1 MFHAYLDESGIH
13 AGSAATAVIAVVGIP
28 ASWTKFDLE
37 WPSFVQ
43 GVGVSVWHHRDF
55 CNRRKGYG
63 SLTDSQW
70 LEARDK
76 LCQLLIDAQF
86 FIAGAA
92 IGRQTYERVRADGKW
107 RLPND
112 PYKFCL
118 EQCLKQVTKKIY
130 RSNRDDGVRIYY
142 DAAKQHGGIA
152 RELLRWHKETF
163 EANYLSQYR
172 DRIIEIE
179 FGDGGIKSARA
190 VPDIIAFEACEY
202 VRADT
207 GIPFL
212 GAKPPH
218 LGEPCG
224 NERSAVNSGGEK
236 SRARRHAHGR
246 EALWALGAEL
256 RRRCN
261 PRRRTPLYRRRHL
274 ELGCADACRQIQARE
289 MKGKGLSRPFLISG
303 LTQARHEPM
312 EAWRVS
318 SKCLNIRAPPA

>member
-28 ASWTKFDLE
+28 ASWTKFDSE

-92 IGRQTYERVRADGKW
+92 IGRQTYEKVRADGKW
-107 RLPND
+107 RLPDD

-118 EQCLKQVTKKIY
+118 ERCLKQVTKKIY
-130 RSNRDDGVRIYY
+130 QSYRDDGVRIYY

-163 EANYLSQYR
+163 EPNYLSQYR
-172 DRIIEIE
+172 DRMIEIE

-212 GAKPPH
+212 GAKRVDQPTPEPRPVIKK
-218 LGEPCG
+218 LFESQRVPLAVTTYTDWYLDFELTNDGERIG
-224 NERSAVNSGGEK
+224 
-236 SRARRHAHGR
+236 
-246 EALWALGAEL
+246 
-256 RRRCN
+256 
-261 PRRRTPLYRRRHL
+261 
-274 ELGCADACRQIQARE
+274 Q
-289 MKGKGLSRPFLISG
+289 
-303 LTQARHEPM
+303 
-312 EAWRVS
+312 
-318 SKCLNIRAPPA
+318 APPRAIAWD